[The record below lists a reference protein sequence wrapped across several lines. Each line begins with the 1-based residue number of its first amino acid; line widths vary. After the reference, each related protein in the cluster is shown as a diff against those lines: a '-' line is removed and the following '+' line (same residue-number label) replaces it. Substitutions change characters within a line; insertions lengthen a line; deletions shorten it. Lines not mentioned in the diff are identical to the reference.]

1 MQVTCK
7 SIKTTKDHF
16 IKKGLIDS
24 YYNILNLSKFRE
36 DNVKWTNFAKSTYNV
51 DEGLIYLEE
60 NNGKKAVPNTKV
72 FTKIDEVKR
81 VNSKSKE
88 ITYQK
93 NQTVSNDDIITSEK
107 TIRDLAARMSD
118 RIGIPVKF
126 ESDRSK
132 KYKGKLENNV
142 AYINLAY
149 ATLDT
154 PIHEVLG
161 HPIIRAIK
169 NRAGKTIEFEIDKM
183 IEQGIIK
190 KEC

>member
-93 NQTVSNDDIITSEK
+93 NQTVSNDGIIASEK
-107 TIRDLAARMSD
+107 TIRDLSARMSD
-118 RIGIPVKF
+118 RIGIHIEF

-132 KYKGKLENNV
+132 KYKGKIENNTAV
-142 AYINLAY
+142 INLAY

-154 PIHEVLG
+154 PIHEILG

-169 NRAGKTIEFEIDKM
+169 NKSEQNIDVYLQEMVDKN
-183 IEQGIIK
+183 IIK